1 MSMSDDPSLVPAD
14 RRVALLTGAGSGLGA
29 VMAQALAGA
38 GFRVVVADID
48 YALAGEV
55 AAALRRRGG
64 QALAHRC
71 DVANDEQ
78 VQALIERTRREFGGL
93 DVLVNTA
100 GPVPVEPVMSHW
112 ARVIGTN
119 LVGCLLVTRHALDLL
134 RERQG
139 VIINIAASEALGTAP
154 SEQPVFAAAKAGVLR
169 FSSAFAGQAAALGV
183 DVHCLVPDAAA
194 VAEADALS
202 RRVVELAT
210 RERGG
215 PALRLLCRGPHIEA
229 LPPALP

>member
-1 MSMSDDPSLVPAD
+1 MSMSDEVSYAPAD
-14 RRVALLTGAGSGLGA
+14 RRVALLTGAGSGAGA
-29 VMAQALAGA
+29 IMACAMAAA

-55 AAALRRRGG
+55 AASIRRRGG

-71 DVANDEQ
+71 DVASDEQ
-78 VQALIERTRREFGGL
+78 VQALIERSRREFGGL
-93 DVLVNTA
+93 DVLVNNA
-100 GPVPVEPVMSHW
+100 GPVPVEPVLSHW

-119 LVGCLLVTRHALDLL
+119 LLGCLLVTRHALELL

-139 VIINIAASEALGTAP
+139 VVINIAATEALGTGP
-154 SEQPVFAAAKAGVLR
+154 SDQPVFAAAKAGVLR

-183 DVHCLVPDAAA
+183 DMHCLVPDAAA
-194 VAEADALS
+194 VAEAEALS

-215 PALRLLCRGPHIEA
+215 PALRLLCRGTSHEA
-229 LPPALP
+229 LPPAVL